1 MKLQKFRNPRE
12 RLRSVRRGCPRGAA
26 LAGAGLA
33 AMAVVAGPG
42 PVTAQ
47 QAATLSGPP
56 VQVRPYVSEPGV
68 PQITINPG
76 TPSPFPSDTGGA
88 GTGGGGT
95 GGGGNVGSSDAL
107 NTMMGTTWG
116 NTAVAN
122 AESLGVNPSALA
134 ATCVLEFG
142 LSERRRFRHCRR
154 RFSDDGIDL
163 YGDDQCRRSR
173 RTRHWRA
180 RSCLASLAKWTQ
192 QQKASLRRSIFCKAR
207 SPWKTTEFRAL
218 QCSMFAA
225 TTTLAP
231 RWLGNSRRPLT

>member
-1 MKLQKFRNPRE
+1 MG
-12 RLRSVRRGCPRGAA
+12 RRCRF
-26 LAGAGLA
+26 GL
-33 AMAVVAGPG
+33 
-42 PVTAQ
+42 
-47 QAATLSGPP
+47 
-56 VQVRPYVSEPGV
+56 YVSEPGV

-107 NTMMGTTWG
+107 NTMMGTAWG

-154 RFSDDGIDL
+154 RLSDDGIDL
-163 YGDDQCRRSR
+163 HCDDKRGGRTEPITGGPDCAWPRGPNGVPSQISGRGPGGFWCKLIERRS
-173 RTRHWRA
+173 WPI
-180 RSCLASLAKWTQ
+180 CASGTICGSVAKFWAGGAPTYACRQ
-192 QQKASLRRSIFCKAR
+192 LISGASGVDRI
-207 SPWKTTEFRAL
+207 
-218 QCSMFAA
+218 Q
-225 TTTLAP
+225 
-231 RWLGNSRRPLT
+231 G

>member
-163 YGDDQCRRSR
+163 YGDDQSGGRAEPVAGGPDCAWPRWPNGPSNRKHRCVGVSSARRAVLGKQRSFEPYSARCSR
-173 RTRHWRA
+173 
-180 RSCLASLAKWTQ
+180 L
-192 QQKASLRRSIFCKAR
+192 
-207 SPWKTTEFRAL
+207 L
-218 QCSMFAA
+218 Q
-225 TTTLAP
+225 LWAP
-231 RWLGNSRRPLT
+231 RWSATRAGL

>member
-88 GTGGGGT
+88 GAGGGGT
-95 GGGGNVGSSDAL
+95 GGGGNVA
-107 NTMMGTTWG
+107 
-116 NTAVAN
+116 
-122 AESLGVNPSALA
+122 A
-134 ATCVLEFG
+134 AT
-142 LSERRRFRHCRR
+142 LS
-154 RFSDDGIDL
+154 
-163 YGDDQCRRSR
+163 
-173 RTRHWRA
+173 
-180 RSCLASLAKWTQ
+180 TQ
-192 QQKASLRRSIFCKAR
+192 
-207 SPWKTTEFRAL
+207 
-218 QCSMFAA
+218 
-225 TTTLAP
+225 
-231 RWLGNSRRPLT
+231 

>member
-122 AESLGVNPSALA
+122 AEALGVNPSALA
-134 ATCVLEFG
+134 ATCVLELGCQNVGGSGTVAGAFQMTA
-142 LSERRRFRHCRR
+142 STYTAM
-154 RFSDDGIDL
+154 IN
-163 YGDDQCRRSR
+163 QRSH

-180 RSCLASLAKWTQ
+180 RLCLASRAKWTQ
-192 QQKASLRRSIFCKAR
+192 PPKSSPPHSI
-207 SPWKTTEFRAL
+207 
-218 QCSMFAA
+218 
-225 TTTLAP
+225 
-231 RWLGNSRRPLT
+231 